1 MEILQHTQGIDPK
14 ATGSELHGS
23 VVIQLFDK
31 DTDKLVEEV
40 KHDNF
45 FTNALSDIVGGAPYM
60 QNMRFGLCDQS
71 PNAVGPSH
79 RYIEGMYNDLLGGI
93 ILFPQTLGSSATD
106 YFPSFTNFPTAYAA
120 MNSYELTDPKQGS
133 FDPTSGAITNGYQY
147 IYNWGA
153 NSGNGV
159 INSVALSNKD
169 CYKYYSE
176 PTINYVPNITPTNL
190 NNSWGFYLINW
201 FPMYNGN
208 QTAHGVL
215 AADEDGIVMFGM
227 TQASWD
233 WFKTLYYIPLK
244 PYSLNFANSILN
256 INSNLEEFCS
266 WKYTG
271 TWGNIRPT
279 VQMYEGKIAVI
290 LREDGVNKPC
300 TITLL
305 NKADG
310 SVYDTIT
317 VTWADINMSGSNYR
331 YALVDGYIYASSYST
346 DGIVYK
352 CSISDPT
359 DIETIELANVSYRTG
374 FATPANSNKIFHPRY
389 IIEDGVILPLN
400 TLDCISSNGSER
412 SSTYALAYMGPWIVT
427 KLSNGATPMI
437 AHIDPHYCA
446 TKNNL
451 ATAITK
457 DNTKAMKVTYTVTQ
471 Q

>member
-14 ATGSELHGS
+14 AKDSELHGS

-60 QNMRFGLCDQS
+60 QNMTFAFNQ
-71 PNAVGPSH
+71 PSRSSGISH
-79 RYIEGMYNDLLGGI
+79 HYIEGMYNDLLGGI
-93 ILFPQTLGSSATD
+93 ILFPQTLGNSTAD
-106 YFPSFTNFPTAYAA
+106 YFPPFTNFPTAYAA
-120 MNSYELTDPKQGS
+120 MNSYELTDPKQGT
-133 FDPTSGAITNGYQY
+133 FDPTSAAIANGYQY
-147 IYNWGA
+147 IYNWGP
-153 NSGNGV
+153 NNGNGV
-159 INSVALSNKD
+159 ISSVALSNKD

-176 PTINYVPNITPTNL
+176 PTINYIPNINYS
-190 NNSWGFYLINW
+190 NANASFGYYVQDW
-201 FPMYNGN
+201 FPQYNGN
-208 QTAHGVL
+208 TTRHGVL

-227 TQASWD
+227 TQPSWD
-233 WFKTLYYIPLK
+233 YYKTLYYIPLK
-244 PYSLNFANSILN
+244 PYSLNFTNSILN
-256 INSNLEEFCS
+256 INNNLEEFCL

-279 VQMYEGKIAVI
+279 VQMYEGKIAII
-290 LREDGVNKPC
+290 LREDGANKPC

-317 VTWADINMSGSNYR
+317 ITWADINMSGSYYR
-331 YALVDGYIYASSYST
+331 YALVDGYIYASSYT
-346 DGIVYK
+346 TNGIVYK

-359 DIETIELANVSYRTG
+359 DIETIELANINYRTG
-374 FATPANSNKIFHPRY
+374 FATPTNSNKIFHPYY
-389 IIEDGVILPLN
+389 IIEDGIVLPLN
-400 TLDCISSNGSER
+400 TNDSISSQGSDA
-412 SSTYALAYMGPWIVT
+412 SSIYTLAYMGPWIVT
-427 KLSNGATPMI
+427 KLSYGHHPMVT
-437 AHIDPHYCA
+437 HIDPHYCA

>member
-14 ATGSELHGS
+14 AKDSELHGS

-45 FTNALSDIVGGAPYM
+45 FTNALADIVGGAPYM
-60 QNMRFGLCDQS
+60 QNINLGFNGQYPRK
-71 PNAVGPSH
+71 VGSDH
-79 RYIEGMYNDLLGGI
+79 IYIQGMYNDLLGGI
-93 ILFPQTLGSSATD
+93 ILFPQTLGNSTTD

-120 MNSYELTDPKQGS
+120 MNTYELTDSKQGT
-133 FDPTSGAITNGYQY
+133 FDPTSAAITNGYQY

-153 NSGNGV
+153 NNGNGT

-176 PTINYVPNITPTNL
+176 PAINYIPNITYNNA
-190 NNSWGFYLINW
+190 NNSSGFYQDSW
-201 FPMYNGN
+201 FPQYNGS

-215 AADEDGIVMFGM
+215 AADEDGAVMYGM
-227 TQASWD
+227 TGGSWD
-233 WFKTLYYIPLK
+233 YYRVLYYVPLK
-244 PYSLNFANSILN
+244 PYSLNLTNSFLN
-256 INSNLEEFCS
+256 LNNNLEEYCL

-279 VQMYEGKIAVI
+279 VQIYENKIAVI
-290 LREDGVNKPC
+290 LREDGANKPC
-300 TITLL
+300 TITFL

-317 VTWADINMSGSNYR
+317 VTWDINMAGSTYR
-331 YALVDGYIYASSYST
+331 YALVDGYIYASSNSVN
-346 DGIVYK
+346 GIMYK

-359 DIETIELANVSYRTG
+359 DIETIELANVGYRSG
-374 FATPANSNKIFHPRY
+374 FAAPANSNKIFHPYY
-389 IIEDGVILPLN
+389 IIEDGIILPLN
-400 TLDCISSNGSER
+400 ALDPISSYGSDR
-412 SSTYALAYMGPWIVT
+412 GSFYTLAYMGPWIVT
-427 KLSNGATPMI
+427 KFTSGSAPMT

>member
-14 ATGSELHGS
+14 AKDSELHGS

-45 FTNALSDIVGGAPYM
+45 FTNALADIVGGAPYM
-60 QNMRFGLCDQS
+60 QNISLGFNNERPLKIGS
-71 PNAVGPSH
+71 SH
-79 RYIEGMYNDLLGGI
+79 NYIQGMYNDLLGGI
-93 ILFPQTLGSSATD
+93 ILFPQTLGNGTTD

-120 MNSYELTDPKQGS
+120 MNTYELIDPKQGT
-133 FDPTSGAITNGYQY
+133 FDPTSAAITNGYQY

-153 NSGNGV
+153 NNGNGT
-159 INSVALSNKD
+159 ISSVALSNKD
-169 CYKYYSE
+169 CYKYYSKPE
-176 PTINYVPNITPTNL
+176 VNYIPNITYNNV
-190 NNSWGFYLINW
+190 NNSIGFYNQNW
-201 FPMYNGN
+201 FPTYNGSA
-208 QTAHGVL
+208 TAHGVL
-215 AADEDGIVMFGM
+215 AADEDGLVMFGM
-227 TQASWD
+227 TQPSWD
-233 WFKTLYYIPLK
+233 YYKTLYYIPLK
-244 PYSLNFANSILN
+244 PYSLNLTNSFLN
-256 INSNLEEFCS
+256 INSNLEESCL

-271 TWGNIRPT
+271 GTWTNYRPT

-290 LREDGVNKPC
+290 AREDRANKPC

-317 VTWADINMSGSNYR
+317 VTWDVNMSGSTYR
-331 YALVDGYIYASSYST
+331 YALVDGYIYASDYDT
-346 DGIVYK
+346 NGIMYK
-352 CSISDPT
+352 CNISDPT
-359 DIETIELANVSYRTG
+359 DIETIELANVSYRSG
-374 FATPANSNKIFHPRY
+374 FATPANSNKIFHPYY
-389 IIEDGVILPLN
+389 IIEDGVILPLD
-400 TLDCISSNGSER
+400 TSDPISSNGIDRASFY
-412 SSTYALAYMGPWIVT
+412 TLAYMGPWIVT
-427 KLSNGATPMI
+427 KWTNGSTPMTT
-437 AHIDPHYCA
+437 HIDPHYCA

>member
-45 FTNALSDIVGGAPYM
+45 FTNALADIVGGAPYM
-60 QNMRFGLCDQS
+60 QNMTLAFGDLS
-71 PNAVGPSH
+71 IRRAGINH
-79 RYIEGMYNDLLGGI
+79 KYIQGIYNDLLGGI
-93 ILFPQTLGSSATD
+93 ILFPQSLNNSTTD
-106 YFPSFTNFPTAYAA
+106 YFPSFTNFPTAYAS
-120 MNSYELTDPKQGS
+120 MNSYELTDPKQGT
-133 FDPTSGAITNGYQY
+133 FDPTSAAIANGYQY

-153 NSGNGV
+153 NNGNG
-159 INSVALSNKD
+159 IISSVALSNKD

-176 PTINYVPNITPTNL
+176 PTINYIPNITY
-190 NNSWGFYLINW
+190 NNPNGSIGFCVENW
-201 FPMYNGN
+201 FPQYNGN

-227 TQASWD
+227 NSGSWD
-233 WFKTLYYIPLK
+233 FYKTLYYIPLK
-244 PYSLNFANSILN
+244 PYSLNLTNSFLN
-256 INSNLEEFCS
+256 LNNNLEESCL

-271 TWGNIRPT
+271 TWGSIRPT
-279 VQMYEGKIAVI
+279 VQIYEGKIAII
-290 LREDGVNKPC
+290 LREDGANKPC

-310 SVYDTIT
+310 SVYNTIT
-317 VTWADINMSGSNYR
+317 VTWDINMSGSSYR
-331 YALVDGYIYASSYST
+331 YALVDGYIYASSYAT
-346 DGIVYK
+346 NGIMYK
-352 CSISDPT
+352 CNISDPT
-359 DIETIELANVSYRTG
+359 DIETIELVNVNARSG
-374 FATPANSNKIFHPRY
+374 FATPTNSNKILHPYY
-389 IIEDGVILPLN
+389 IIEDGVILPLD
-400 TLDCISSNGSER
+400 TIDCISSNGTDRGSY
-412 SSTYALAYMGPWIVT
+412 YALAYMGPWIVT
-427 KLSNGATPMI
+427 KWSSGNAPMTT
-437 AHIDPHYCA
+437 HIDPHYCA